1 MRKAKI
7 VQINAVYG
15 EKSTGLIV
23 QDLDGLLQD
32 MGESSFVV
40 YNDARIAPANG
51 ICIKNRIGQKY
62 HAFRSRVDGKQ
73 SYSSRFS
80 TLALIKK
87 LEIIKP
93 DILHLNNIHSNFL
106 NLPTLIKYAKK
117 NRIAVLLTLH
127 DCWFFTGKCYHFADI
142 GCEKWKT
149 ECNNCPKRYTDI
161 PSRLRDSSRQ
171 VFRGRCRL
179 FNYDR
184 LYVVGCSSWITE
196 MARQSPI
203 LKKAKFSTIYNG
215 IDTDIFS
222 PIDEKEENQPFT
234 VVTMANKW
242 FETENEE
249 VRSRVLQFLEGSGRL
264 IIIGCSEKN
273 QQLYVGDNRVQ
284 AIGYVRDRKEL
295 AATYAKGNA
304 FLNLTHIDNL
314 PTVNMEAASCGIPV
328 ITYDVGGS
336 GELVKDSF
344 TGYKVKVDD
353 VDGII
358 TALDRVRQGNISKKN
373 CRNYATSHFDKKN
386 NYKKYMTLYQ
396 DIVNEMED
404 TINEPSI

>member
-32 MGESSFVV
+32 MGEESFVV
-40 YNDARIAPANG
+40 YNDARIAPING
-51 ICIKNRIGQKY
+51 ICIKNKVGQKY
-62 HAFRSRVDGKQ
+62 HALRTRFDGKQ
-73 SYSSRFS
+73 SYSSLFS

-93 DILHLNNIHSNFL
+93 DILHLHNIHSNFL

-117 NRIAVLLTLH
+117 NRIAVLVTLH

-149 ECNNCPKRYTDI
+149 ECNNCPKRYMDI
-161 PSRLRDSSRQ
+161 PSRLKDASRQ
-171 VFRGRCRL
+171 VFRDRSHL

-184 LYVVGCSSWITE
+184 LYVVGCSFWITE
-196 MARQSPI
+196 MAQQSPI
-203 LKKAKFSTIYNG
+203 LRKAKFSTIYNG
-215 IDTDIFS
+215 IDTNVFS
-222 PIDEKEENQPFT
+222 PIYEKEENKPFT

-249 VRSRVLQFLEGSGRL
+249 VRSRVLQFLEDYGRL

-273 QQLYVGDNRVQ
+273 QKIYVGDNRIQ

-295 AATYAKGNA
+295 AAIYAKGNV

-314 PTVNMEAASCGIPV
+314 PTVNMEAASCGLPV

-336 GELVKDSF
+336 GELVKDGF
-344 TGYKVKVDD
+344 TGYKARVDD
-353 VDGII
+353 ADGII
-358 TALDRVRQGNISKKN
+358 TALDKVRQGNILQKN
-373 CRNYATSHFDKKN
+373 CRDYAAAHFDKKK
-386 NYKKYMTLYQ
+386 NYQKYMMLYQ
-396 DIVNEMED
+396 DIINQAED
-404 TINEPSI
+404 IINESSV

>member
-93 DILHLNNIHSNFL
+93 DILHLHNIHSNFL

-127 DCWFFTGKCYHFADI
+127 DCWFFTGKC
-142 GCEKWKT
+142 KT

>member
-93 DILHLNNIHSNFL
+93 DILHLHNIHSNFL

-249 VRSRVLQFLEGSGRL
+249 VRSRVLQFLEGFGRL